1 MYMESQASLE
11 ARLDHLG
18 SSARLKIHKVAGLQD
33 AELKDLETALE
44 LDFSGMRAIVRELES
59 LAEDQE

>member
-11 ARLDHLG
+11 ARLDQLG
-18 SSARLKIHKVAGLQD
+18 SSARSKIRKVAGLQD